1 MSAVKIKKH
10 VNLSAP
16 LLPELVA
23 CLLTHFFFFFF
34 MFAYDV
40 QRREK
45 SHQTHRFLKLLHV
58 YKGREGV
65 DGNQREYQSLEKYG
79 NTSVRK

>member
-10 VNLSAP
+10 VNLRSP
-16 LLPELVA
+16 LFA
-23 CLLTHFFFFFF
+23 RAGCLSVNALLLLLLFF
-34 MFAYDV
+34 MFFACDV

-58 YKGREGV
+58 
-65 DGNQREYQSLEKYG
+65 
-79 NTSVRK
+79 